1 MISMK
6 HFIIITLLLISNQ
19 ITASVEPTP
28 IWGQTGHRVVG
39 AVADQH
45 LKGSTKRALKKLLN
59 HESLAYVSTYADII
73 KSDSLYDKF
82 STWHYLNMPLDGD
95 YATSKK
101 NPEGD
106 LVSGINTCKQI
117 IKSEQTTKEEKAFYL
132 KMLIHLIGDL
142 HQPLHLGLEEDRG
155 GNDFKVQWYYSD
167 SNMHSVWD
175 TKMIES
181 FGMSYSELAHNLT
194 YYSKDEIDR
203 IQSGSVLDWIEETHI
218 LTKVVYESAEQGEN
232 LRGGYGYK
240 HFDMVRNQLEKAGI
254 RLAKVLNELF

>member
-1 MISMK
+1 M
-6 HFIIITLLLISNQ
+6 
-19 ITASVEPTP
+19 
-28 IWGQTGHRVVG
+28 
-39 AVADQH
+39 
-45 LKGSTKRALKKLLN
+45 LN

-82 STWHYLNMPLDGD
+82 STWHYLNMPLDGV
-95 YATSKK
+95 YATSKR

-106 LVSGINTCKQI
+106 LVTGINTCKQI
-117 IKSEQTTKEEKAFYL
+117 IKSEQSTKAVKAFYL

-181 FGMSYSELAHNLT
+181 FGMSYSELAQNLP

-240 HFDMVRNQLEKAGI
+240 HFDMVRHQLEKAGI